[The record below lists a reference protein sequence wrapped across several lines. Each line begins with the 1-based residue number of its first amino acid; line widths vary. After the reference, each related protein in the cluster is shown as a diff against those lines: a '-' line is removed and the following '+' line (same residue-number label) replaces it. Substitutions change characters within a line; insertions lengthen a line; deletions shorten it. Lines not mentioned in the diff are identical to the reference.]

1 MIKHRFKMIIAAFI
15 VFAVM
20 VQSCNNRDNEQPAP
34 AEGRVEFTFEV
45 IDNPDGGRKGSSGKS
60 AGRTEA
66 DIPSKVVISIEDNLG
81 NPVYALE
88 ELTLFEFNGS
98 YVTEPLILQVGSYKL
113 TEYLVLDDEDAT
125 IFATPQ
131 EGSDLDYLVADP
143 LPIDLVVSANA
154 STSLAPQVIS
164 TEQLTPADFG
174 YTDSNFEFVATY
186 DMLLSVFVQNATTGA
201 FESTDATL
209 TVTATAETTEL
220 YNKAIASGIVQVKL
234 TDGYSN
240 YTVQV
245 DKAGYNSYTADF
257 TQAEMKA
264 FFTDPLIVNLFPP
277 AAVPNGAS
285 VAAFTGDNYQGAEIA
300 ATPSGGFILSANKW
314 GGGTEG
320 FVYDASNTVVGSFS
334 TGHVTEF
341 STGLAVL
348 DNGEFITSR
357 IVGTN
362 LHAVIYNADGTV
374 KVADQVIRSG
384 ANTAR
389 NMMAISDGTGYLVL
403 WAESNTLSMQKID
416 AAGNL
421 VGGLVQPGVDV
432 NQFDNAGTRRRGMEA
447 AMKSDGQF
455 VFVTRPTSNYNNLE
469 VHEFNADLTINTT
482 YQITPTQAGIN
493 HYSMVDLNENGEYVI
508 TWLRAEDNVVRMA
521 GFSMG
526 GNALFS
532 EVIVGQARTLA
543 SDVTV
548 SDNGTV
554 IVSYAGGNGSP
565 NMVDHVIRIY
575 DLTGAPADDE
585 IIAAQVVN
593 QATNTKVTFIDN
605 NNFVVLY
612 DNLPAGYEQ
621 FAQKFTY

>member
-1 MIKHRFKMIIAAFI
+1 MIMTAFI
-15 VFAVM
+15 VLAVM
-20 VQSCNNRDNEQPAP
+20 VQSCNNRDKEQPTP

-45 IDNPDGGRKGSSGKS
+45 IENADGGRKGS

-66 DIPSKVVISIEDNLG
+66 DIPSKVVISIEDDLG
-81 NPVYALE
+81 NPVYTLE

-98 YVTEPLILQVGSYKL
+98 YVTEPLILQVGNYKL
-113 TEYLVLDDEDAT
+113 TEYLVLDDEEAT
-125 IFATPQ
+125 IYATPQ
-131 EGSDLDYLVADP
+131 EGSDLDYLVNDP
-143 LPIDLVVSANA
+143 LPIDLVVAANA

-164 TEQLTPADFG
+164 TEELTPADFG
-174 YTDSNFEFVATY
+174 YTDSNFEFVATF
-186 DMLLSVFVQNATTGA
+186 DMLISVFVQNATTGA
-201 FESTDATL
+201 FEPTDATL

-220 YNKAIASGIVQVKL
+220 YSKAISSGIVQLKL
-234 TDGYSN
+234 TDGYDN

-245 DKAGYNSYTADF
+245 DKAGYNSYSADF

-264 FFTDPLIVNLFPP
+264 FFTNPLIVNLFPP
-277 AAVPNGAS
+277 AAVPNGPS
-285 VAAFTGDNYQGAEIA
+285 IAAFTGDNYQGAEIA
-300 ATPSGGFILSANKW
+300 ATPSGGFILSANRW

-320 FVYDASNTVVGSFS
+320 FIYDANNAVIGSFS

-348 DNGEFITSR
+348 NNGEFIATR

-362 LHAVIYNADGTV
+362 LHAVIFNADGSV
-374 KVADQVIRSG
+374 KIADQVIRAG

-389 NMMAISDGTGYLVL
+389 NMMAVSDGTGYLVL

-421 VGGLVQPGVDV
+421 VGSMVQPGINI

-447 AMKSDGQF
+447 AMKSDGEF
-455 VFVTRPTSNYNNLE
+455 VFVSRPQSNYNNLE
-469 VHEFNADLTINTT
+469 VHEFNADLTIKTPAF
-482 YQITPTQAGIN
+482 QITPNEVGIN
-493 HYSMVDLNENGEYVI
+493 HYSMVDINENGEYVI

-521 GFSMG
+521 GFSIG
-526 GNALFS
+526 GNTLFS
-532 EVIVGQARTLA
+532 EVVVGQARTLA
-543 SDVTV
+543 SDVAV

-554 IVSYAGGNGSP
+554 IVSYAGGNGTQ
-565 NMVDHVIRIY
+565 NTLDHVIRVY
-575 DLTGAPADDE
+575 DLTGVPADDE
-585 IIAAQVVN
+585 IIAAQVAN

-621 FAQKFTY
+621 FAQKFSY

>member
-1 MIKHRFKMIIAAFI
+1 MIKHRFKMIMAAFT
-15 VFAVM
+15 VLAVM
-20 VQSCNNRDNEQPAP
+20 VQSCNNRDKEQPVP
-34 AEGRVEFTFEV
+34 AEGRVEFAFEV
-45 IDNPDGGRKGSSGKS
+45 IDNPDGGRKGD

-66 DIPSKVVISIEDNLG
+66 DIPSKVVISIEDDLG
-81 NPVYALE
+81 NPVYTLE

-125 IFATPQ
+125 IYATPQ

-143 LPIDLVVSANA
+143 LPIDLVVAANA
-154 STSLAPQVIS
+154 STSIAPQVIS
-164 TEQLTPADFG
+164 TEELTPADFG

-201 FESTDATL
+201 FESTDANL
-209 TVTATAETTEL
+209 TITATTEATEL
-220 YNKAIASGIVQVKL
+220 YNKAIASGIIQVKL
-234 TDGYSN
+234 TDGYDN

-245 DKAGYNSYTADF
+245 DKTGYNSYSANF

-277 AAVPNGAS
+277 AAVPSGAS
-285 VAAFTGDNYQGAEIA
+285 IAAFTGDNYQGAEIA
-300 ATPSGGFILSANKW
+300 ATPSGGFILSANRW

-320 FVYDASNTVVGSFS
+320 FVYDASNAVVGSFS
-334 TGHVTEF
+334 TGHVTQF

-348 DNGEFITSR
+348 DNGEFIATR

-362 LHAVIYNADGTV
+362 LHAVIYNADGSI
-374 KVADQVIRSG
+374 KVADQVFRSG
-384 ANTAR
+384 ATTAR

-421 VGGLVQPGVDV
+421 LGSMVQPGINV

-447 AMKSDGQF
+447 AMKSDGEF
-455 VFVTRPTSNYNNLE
+455 VFVSRPLSNYSNLE
-469 VHEFNADLTINTT
+469 VHEFNADLTIKTPAF
-482 YQITPTQAGIN
+482 QITPTEAGIN
-493 HYSMVDLNENGEYVI
+493 HYSMVDINENGEYVI

-526 GNALFS
+526 GNSLFS
-532 EVIVGQARTLA
+532 EVIVGQARTLV
-543 SDVTV
+543 SDVAV

-554 IVSYAGGNGSP
+554 IVSFAGGNGSP
-565 NMVDHVIRIY
+565 NILDHVIRVY

-585 IIAAQVVN
+585 IIAAQVANV
-593 QATNTKVTFIDN
+593 ASNTKVTFIDN

-612 DNLPAGYEQ
+612 DNVPAGYEQ